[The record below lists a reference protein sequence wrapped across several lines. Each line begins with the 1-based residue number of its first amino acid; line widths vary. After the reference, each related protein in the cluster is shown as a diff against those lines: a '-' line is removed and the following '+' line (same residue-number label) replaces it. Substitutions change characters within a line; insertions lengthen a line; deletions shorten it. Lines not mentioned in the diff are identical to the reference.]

1 MKHYEISDV
10 YRTGNDRIDQQHAK
24 MLDYTWSAHEL
35 FADDER
41 VRLAPTAVM
50 FGNAASLCMAAV
62 AHAGE
67 ASDAKALN
75 AKYLQITKAEKD
87 RLEKKI

>member
-1 MKHYEISDV
+1 MGDCAEQIK
-10 YRTGNDRIDQQHAK
+10 
-24 MLDYTWSAHEL
+24 HEL

>member
-1 MKHYEISDV
+1 
-10 YRTGNDRIDQQHAK
+10 
-24 MLDYTWSAHEL
+24 ML
-35 FADDER
+35 
-41 VRLAPTAVM
+41 
-50 FGNAASLCMAAV
+50 GNAASLCMAAA